1 MKRILFALL
10 IALLLLTACSQAK
23 KSLSDDILGNWVN
36 KDGYSIQFQSGGS
49 GFIPGV
55 PGKIPDS
62 SFVYSVTDDS
72 HIEVNFEGKKYTV
85 EITINGDQLTW
96 KDDLG
101 EVAYT
106 RVK

>member
-1 MKRILFALL
+1 MKRILLALAIL
-10 IALLLLTACSQAK
+10 LLLLTACAPAK
-23 KSLSDDILGNWVN
+23 KSLGDEILGNWIN
-36 KDGYSIQFQSGGS
+36 TDGYTIQFQPGGN

-62 SFVYSVTDDS
+62 
-72 HIEVNFEGKKYTV
+72 NFTYTV
-85 EITINGDQLTW
+85 KDDTHIAIDLHGQVQTIEIQISGDQLTW

>member
-1 MKRILFALL
+1 MKRVLLSLTIVLILLA
-10 IALLLLTACSQAK
+10 ACSAPQ
-23 KSLSDDILGNWVN
+23 KSLADELLGTWMNT
-36 KDGYSIQFQSGGS
+36 DGYTIEFQPAGN

-62 SFVYSVTDDS
+62 KFIYSIRDDS
-72 HIEVNFEGKKYTV
+72 HIVIEFEGHESTI
-85 EITINGDQLTW
+85 EILIDEDQLTW

-101 EVAYT
+101 VVSYT

>member
-1 MKRILFALL
+1 MKRALFALS
-10 IALLLLTACSQAK
+10 IAVLLLTACAQPK
-23 KSLSDDILGNWVN
+23 KTLSEEILGTWVN
-36 KDGYSIQFQSGGS
+36 KDGYSIQFQAGGS

-55 PGKIPDS
+55 AGKIPDS
-62 SFVYSVTDDS
+62 TFVYYITDES
-72 HIEVNFEGKKYTV
+72 HIEVSFQGKKLPV